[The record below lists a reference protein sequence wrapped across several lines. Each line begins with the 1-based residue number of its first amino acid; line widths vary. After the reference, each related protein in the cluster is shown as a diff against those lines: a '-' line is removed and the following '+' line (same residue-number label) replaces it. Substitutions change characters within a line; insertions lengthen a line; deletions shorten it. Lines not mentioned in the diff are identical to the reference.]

1 MTGNYKPDG
10 TNRNHR
16 TKVKMSIPR
25 AESSPQIIPSVPNLR
40 DLGGHVTRDGG
51 RTRSGLLYRSEQLSA
66 ITDHDM
72 PALANLGLKKIYDLR
87 TAVER
92 AAGLDRVPAAAQDVV
107 EDIMADEQQ
116 AAAANLFKLFED
128 PAKANAMLGDGRAA
142 AMFHKVY
149 IDLVSLPSAR
159 NGYSEMFTE
168 IAEPDNLPAL
178 FHCTTGKDRTGW
190 AAAALLLL
198 LGVPEEGV
206 MKDYLASNNFVLPE
220 YQSLIDKYTS
230 IGVEREILLSIL
242 GVRREYLETSLQEMR
257 DQYGS
262 IEEYFSKGLDIGA
275 AGQQALCER
284 FLE

>member
-1 MTGNYKPDG
+1 MATQPAER
-10 TNRNHR
+10 TN
-16 TKVKMSIPR
+16 P
-25 AESSPQIIPSVPNLR
+25 IIPSIPNLR
-40 DLGGHVTRDGG
+40 DLGGHLTRDGR
-51 RTRSGLLYRSEQLSA
+51 RTRSGLLFRSEQLSG
-66 ITDHDM
+66 ITDQDR

-92 AAGLDRVPAAAQDVV
+92 ATGLDRVPAAAQGVV
-107 EDIMADEQQ
+107 EDILADEQQ
-116 AAAANLFKLFED
+116 SAAANLFKLFED
-128 PAKANAMLGDGRAA
+128 PAQANAMLGGGRAA
-142 AMFHKVY
+142 ALFHKIY

-168 IAEPDNLPAL
+168 IADPDNLPAL

-190 AAAALLLL
+190 AAAAVSML
-198 LGVPEEGV
+198 LGVDDKEV
-206 MKDYLASNNFVLPE
+206 MADYLASNHFIIPE

-230 IGVEREILLSIL
+230 MGVDQEILLSIL

-262 IEEYFSKGLDIGA
+262 IEGYFSRGLDIGA
-275 AGQQALCER
+275 AGQQALRER